1 MTDAPRR
8 PMALFYAVIA
18 LVAFNLR
25 DALTSL
31 PTVLHEIQAA
41 TGANEVMLG
50 ALTTIPVLCMGAFA
64 ILAPITAARFG
75 ATRVVSAAMAILV
88 VAMGM
93 RLWAASPLVLPVSVV
108 LAGTGI
114 ALGAGLVPGIIRG
127 QAPER
132 IGVATSAWTTAMF
145 VGAATAAA
153 LTVPLSQL
161 LGSWER
167 ALAFWA
173 IPAAIAWVAW
183 SLYERP
189 SRTPVAGGIRLRV
202 AELPWRDPIAWAL
215 TAWVAINA
223 IVFYS
228 SVAWLAPSFVD
239 RGFTPAQ
246 AGLAFGFFSILQILG
261 AVVVPPTIHRTKRPR
276 LLLSLVVAVGVVSLL
291 VLAFGPTPAAMVA
304 LVAYALSLAAGFTA
318 GLVLIPMTAR
328 DQQDAA
334 GLTAVIFTVTYLFG
348 AIGPIV
354 CGAIVQA
361 TGSYTLVFV
370 GLAIVGAL
378 QAVPVPWLKRGAKT
392 RPAAAASALSVE

>member
-1 MTDAPRR
+1 MTRAAPRS
-8 PMALFYAVIA
+8 MALFYVVIA

-31 PTVLHEIQAA
+31 PTVLREIQEA

-75 ATRVVSAAMAILV
+75 ATRVVSAALAILF

-93 RLWAASPLVLPVSVV
+93 RLWAAHPMVLPVSVV

-127 QAPER
+127 QAPAR

-145 VGAATAAA
+145 VGAGAAAA

-173 IPAAIAWVAW
+173 IPAAIGWLAW

-189 SRTPVAGGIRLRV
+189 FRTPVTGGMRLRV

-215 TAWVAINA
+215 TAWVAINS

-239 RGFTPAQ
+239 RGLTPAE
-246 AGLAFGFFSILQILG
+246 AGLAFGVFSIVQIL
-261 AVVVPPTIHRTKRPR
+261 AALVVPSAIHRSERPR
-276 LLLSLVVAVGVVSLL
+276 LLLSLIVAVGVVSLL
-291 VLAFGPTPAAMVA
+291 VLAFGPTPAAIVA

-318 GLVLIPMTAR
+318 GLALIPMTAR

-334 GLTAVIFTVTYLFG
+334 GLTAVVFTVTYLFG

-354 CGAIVQA
+354 CGAIVLA

-370 GLAIVGAL
+370 GLAVVGAL
-378 QAVPVPWLKRGAKT
+378 QAVPVAWLKRGAKT
-392 RPAAAASALSVE
+392 REPA